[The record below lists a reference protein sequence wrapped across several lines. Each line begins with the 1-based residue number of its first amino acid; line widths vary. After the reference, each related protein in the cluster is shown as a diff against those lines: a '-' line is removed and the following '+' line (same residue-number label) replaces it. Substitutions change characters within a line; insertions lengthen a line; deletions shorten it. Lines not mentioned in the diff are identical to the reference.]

1 MIPVN
6 KSLLVISLI
15 VATCLFAGCSIQK
28 EFSPGSDSAWNGNP
42 VRVTVVETI
51 DGDTLRLSMPD
62 GKRETLR
69 ILGIDTPEVTPEMND
84 PGKFNEV
91 ADQEILSLWGEE
103 AASYTK
109 EKLNGQEVTII
120 YDRDSGTRDVYG
132 RMLATIITP
141 DGTDHG
147 EDLIRKGIARVY
159 TQETFS
165 RKDHYLAVQ
174 KEAIT
179 TRTGIWSGREPVQG
193 MSGEIVISAVHYDA
207 AGDDRENLNDEYITI
222 RNRGNATVD
231 LTGWQIRD
239 SDGFVYILPAL
250 SLPSGKTM
258 NLYTG
263 NGTSS
268 PGSLSMG
275 SPVPVLNND
284 GDTVNLIDE
293 KGNHVSSFSWG

>member
-6 KSLLVISLI
+6 KSFLLFSLI
-15 VATCLFAGCSIQK
+15 VATCLFAGCSMQK
-28 EFSPGSDSAWNGNP
+28 EFSPDSDSTSDNP
-42 VRVTVVETI
+42 VRATIIETI
-51 DGDTLRLSMPD
+51 DGDTLHLSFSD
-62 GKRETLR
+62 GRRETLR
-69 ILGIDTPEVTPEMND
+69 ILGIDTPEVTLERND
-84 PGKFNEV
+84 PGKFNGV
-91 ADQEILSLWGEE
+91 TDQELLSLWGEE
-103 AASYTK
+103 AASYTQ
-109 EKLNGQEVTII
+109 EKLNGQEVRII
-120 YDRDSGTRDVYG
+120 YDRDAGTRDVYG

-147 EDLIRKGIARVY
+147 EDLIRRGLARVY

-174 KEAIT
+174 KEAIN
-179 TRTGIWSGREPVQG
+179 TRTGIWSGRQPVQD
-193 MSGEIVISAVHYDA
+193 MSGEIMISAVHYDA

-222 RNRGNATVD
+222 RNRGLATAD

-239 SDGFVYILPAL
+239 SDGFVYILPAV

-275 SPVPVLNND
+275 SAVPVLNND
-284 GDTVNLIDE
+284 GDTVTLIDGT
-293 KGNHVSSFSWG
+293 GNHVSSFSWG

>member
-6 KSLLVISLI
+6 KYLLIISLI
-15 VATCLFAGCSIQK
+15 VAGCIFAGCSIQK

-42 VRVTVVETI
+42 VRATVVETI
-51 DGDTLRLSMPD
+51 DGDTLHLSFPD
-62 GKRETLR
+62 GRRETLR

-84 PGKFNEV
+84 PAKFNEV
-91 ADQEILSLWGEE
+91 TNKEILSLWGQE
-103 AASYTK
+103 AASYTN

-120 YDRDSGTRDVYG
+120 YDREAGTRDVYG
-132 RMLATIITP
+132 RMLATIIVP
-141 DGTDHG
+141 GGTDHG
-147 EDLIRKGIARVY
+147 EDLIRMGLARVY
-159 TQETFS
+159 TQETFT

-174 KEAIT
+174 KEAINT
-179 TRTGIWSGREPVQG
+179 HTGIWSSREPVQDI
-193 MSGEIVISAVHYDA
+193 SGEIVISAVHYDA

-222 RNRGNATVD
+222 HNRGNATAD

-239 SDGFVYILPAL
+239 SDGFVYTLPAV

-268 PGSLSMG
+268 PDSLSMG

-284 GDTVNLIDE
+284 GDTVNLIDGT
-293 KGNHVSSFSWG
+293 GNHISSFSWG

>member
-15 VATCLFAGCSIQK
+15 VATCLFAGCSMQK
-28 EFSPGSDSAWNGNP
+28 EFSPGSDNVSDNP
-42 VRVTVVETI
+42 VRATVVETI
-51 DGDTLRLSMPD
+51 DGDTLHLSFPD
-62 GKRETLR
+62 GRRETLR
-69 ILGIDTPEVTPEMND
+69 ILGIDAPEVTPERND

-91 ADQEILSLWGEE
+91 ADKEILSLWGEE

-109 EKLNGQEVTII
+109 RKLNGQQVTII
-120 YDRDSGTRDVYG
+120 YDRDAGTRDVYG

-147 EDLIRKGIARVY
+147 EDLIRKGLARVY
-159 TQETFS
+159 MQETFS

-193 MSGEIVISAVHYDA
+193 MCREIVISTVHYDA

-222 RNRGNATVD
+222 RNRGPTTAD

-239 SDGFVYILPAL
+239 SDGFVYILPAV

-268 PGSLSMG
+268 QGSLSMG

-284 GDTVNLIDE
+284 GDTVNLIDGT
-293 KGNHVSSFSWG
+293 GNHVSSFSWG